1 MRFVVARKKHKDIKM
16 PRTRRTVCV
25 PGNTERILE
34 GGRELASLIGEEFP
48 EADDV
53 WPGINRF
60 NRMICELHI
69 EDTWVTMITADDRMV
84 RDICIGVF
92 QFLSTFTNALF

>member
-1 MRFVVARKKHKDIKM
+1 MRFVVARKKRKDVKM
-16 PRTRRTVCV
+16 PRTRR
-25 PGNTERILE
+25 TERILE

-69 EDTWVTMITADDRMV
+69 EDTWVTMITADDRIV

-92 QFLSTFTNALF
+92 QFFFTFTNALF